1 MAEIRAREIIDRI
14 EEHFP
19 KGLALEW
26 DNPGLLCGSR
36 DKTVKKVMIALDC
49 TDKVVDEAVEKG
61 CDLVLTHH
69 PLIFGSIKA
78 VNDESFIGRRLIKLI
93 KNDISLYAMHTN
105 FDVAKEG
112 MGHIVAERFGA
123 AELSPMEV
131 TGEMDGEAVGIGFY
145 GKLEVPMGARELSSF
160 IKDRFG
166 IEGVVYYDA
175 GKPISTI
182 AVCPGSG
189 RGMLKFAKE
198 LSADALITG
207 DMGHHDGIDA
217 VAEGISLID
226 PGHYGLEHIF
236 SAYMAG
242 FLNKGFPELET
253 FCCDR
258 DPRGFI

>member
-1 MAEIRAREIIDRI
+1 MAEIKAREIIDRI

-36 DKTVKKVMIALDC
+36 DKTVRKVMIALDC

-105 FDVAKEG
+105 FDSGKEG
-112 MGHIVAERFGA
+112 MGHIVAER
-123 AELSPMEV
+123 LSLKEICPMEI
-131 TGEMDGEAVGIGFY
+131 TGQQDGADVGIGTF
-145 GKLEVPMGARELSSF
+145 GELPDSMSAKELSEF
-160 IKDRFG
+160 IRDRFSIG
-166 IEGVVYYDA
+166 QVIYYDA
-175 GKPISTI
+175 GRPIKKAAI
-182 AVCPGSG
+182 CPGSG
-189 RGMLKFAKE
+189 KGMMKYAKE
-198 LSADALITG
+198 LHADAFITG

-217 VAEGISLID
+217 VSEGITLID
-226 PGHYGLEHIF
+226 AGHYGLEHIF
-236 SAYMAG
+236 VPYMKD
-242 FLNKGFPELET
+242 FLEKHFPGIEIICHELDE
-253 FCCDR
+253 R
-258 DPRGFI
+258 RYV

>member
-93 KNDISLYAMHTN
+93 KNDISLYAMHTRQKSL
-105 FDVAKEG
+105 FRYRQKALRSVIVLQIEFYHTTHQKVRVA
-112 MGHIVAERFGA
+112 V
-123 AELSPMEV
+123 
-131 TGEMDGEAVGIGFY
+131 
-145 GKLEVPMGARELSSF
+145 
-160 IKDRFG
+160 
-166 IEGVVYYDA
+166 
-175 GKPISTI
+175 
-182 AVCPGSG
+182 
-189 RGMLKFAKE
+189 
-198 LSADALITG
+198 
-207 DMGHHDGIDA
+207 
-217 VAEGISLID
+217 
-226 PGHYGLEHIF
+226 
-236 SAYMAG
+236 
-242 FLNKGFPELET
+242 
-253 FCCDR
+253 
-258 DPRGFI
+258 

>member
-36 DKTVKKVMIALDC
+36 DKTVRKVMIALDC

-112 MGHIVAERFGA
+112 MGHIVAERLGA
-123 AELSPMEV
+123 SELSPMEV

-145 GKLEVPMGARELSSF
+145 GRLETPMGARELSSF
-160 IKDRFG
+160 IKERFG

-217 VAEGISLID
+217 VAQGISLID
-226 PGHYGLEHIF
+226 AGHFGLEHVF
-236 SAYMAG
+236 VPYMEGLIKAWFEG
-242 FLNKGFPELET
+242 IEVLT
-253 FCCDR
+253 FEADDR
-258 DPRGFI
+258 RFV